1 MFSQRRQKD
10 TMFGGKYYTILRIIK
25 SDNKLNKLNYQRKK
39 AVKLNWIFINIFV
52 KMSSSEIGQLIDIGD
67 ETTTTE
73 SSDLKEVR
81 EELNETKK
89 RLDEA
94 LSEVAVAQILQENL
108 SSVERQKVRY

>member
-1 MFSQRRQKD
+1 
-10 TMFGGKYYTILRIIK
+10 
-25 SDNKLNKLNYQRKK
+25 
-39 AVKLNWIFINIFV
+39 
-52 KMSSSEIGQLIDIGD
+52 MSSSEIGQLIDIGD

-73 SSDLKEVR
+73 TELKEVR

-108 SSVERQKVRY
+108 SSVERQKVSGLNVKIFLLKCIV

>member
-1 MFSQRRQKD
+1 
-10 TMFGGKYYTILRIIK
+10 
-25 SDNKLNKLNYQRKK
+25 
-39 AVKLNWIFINIFV
+39 
-52 KMSSSEIGQLIDIGD
+52 MSSSEIGQLIDIGD

-73 SSDLKEVR
+73 SSELKEVR